1 MAQIHALTP
10 EGRLPSGAV
19 EHVREIVTGTI
30 WEVDIPLTADWRTD
44 LQSVVKAYR
53 SGNVVTVAAWRLSA
67 IEGATGSV
75 LAYTLPPGYRPI
87 GLTQQYIKDQRG
99 ADVVMNYTGRVVITN
114 PDSRVSHHS
123 FTFVTGDAPPTT

>member
-10 EGRLPSGAV
+10 EGRLPTAAV

-44 LQSVVKAYR
+44 LQSEVKAHR

-75 LAYTLPPGYRPI
+75 LAYTLPPGWRPV
-87 GLTQQYIKDQRG
+87 GLVQEYSR
-99 ADVVMNYTGRVVITN
+99 
-114 PDSRVSHHS
+114 DSRGKDVTLNYNGKVTILNPGGSVAHHS
-123 FTFVTGDAPPTT
+123 FTFVTGDAPPEI